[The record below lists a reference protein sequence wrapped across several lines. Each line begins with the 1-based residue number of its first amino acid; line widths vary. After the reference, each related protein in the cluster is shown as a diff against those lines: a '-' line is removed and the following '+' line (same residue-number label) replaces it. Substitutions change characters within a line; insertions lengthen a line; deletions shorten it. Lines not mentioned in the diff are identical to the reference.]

1 MRGLPFMLELCYVCK
16 MSVFERVKINCKVIK
31 VEQADPGLEDGV
43 LEMERAAPQSCTLG
57 VRSGRENL
65 SWMPRHLFSPRGGLT
80 ASERLAPPG
89 TSCLD
94 FGKLQR
100 QHQISHLSSCI
111 RAAALVK
118 YSLSHQFPMCKK
130 YKQPVLSHDNCWDRS
145 ERDWII
151 HESISAGSVSG
162 FLHYLVGKAC
172 IQSIEKLNNYIINID
187 SKQ

>member
-1 MRGLPFMLELCYVCK
+1 
-16 MSVFERVKINCKVIK
+16 
-31 VEQADPGLEDGV
+31 
-43 LEMERAAPQSCTLG
+43 MERDAPQSRTLG

-65 SWMPRHLFSPRGGLT
+65 SWMPRHLFSPREGLT
-80 ASERLAPPG
+80 VSERLAPPG

-100 QHQISHLSSCI
+100 RCRISHLSSRI

-145 ERDWII
+145 ERGWII
-151 HESISAGSVSG
+151 HECIPAGSVSG
-162 FLHYLVGKAC
+162 FLHYLGGKAC
-172 IQSIEKLNNYIINID
+172 IQNIDKFNSHIVNID

>member
-1 MRGLPFMLELCYVCK
+1 MSRLLRAMCGLPFFLELCYVCK
-16 MSVFERVKINCKVIK
+16 MSVFERVKINCKVTK
-31 VEQADPGLEDGV
+31 VEQADPELEEGS
-43 LEMERAAPQSCTLG
+43 LEVERDAPQSRTLG

-100 QHQISHLSSCI
+100 RCRISHLSSRI

-118 YSLSHQFPMCKK
+118 YSLSHQFPMCKNISN
-130 YKQPVLSHDNCWDRS
+130 QFSHM
-145 ERDWII
+145 IT
-151 HESISAGSVSG
+151 AGIGVRG
-162 FLHYLVGKAC
+162 VG
-172 IQSIEKLNNYIINID
+172 
-187 SKQ
+187 